1 MATEQL
7 TGSQKDHLVIA
18 TGEGNLGD
26 LEVRIAG
33 GQPCQLCAL
42 LSLKGLD
49 EKSIAYQQRGV
60 MKRGPDVKVTALLI
74 FV

>member
-7 TGSQKDHLVIA
+7 TASQKDHLVIA

-26 LEVRIAG
+26 LEGRISV
-33 GQPCQLCAL
+33 GQPCQLCAPL
-42 LSLKGLD
+42 PPKGLD
-49 EKSIAYQQRGV
+49 EKSVACQQRGV
-60 MKRGPDVKVTALLI
+60 MKRGPNVKVAALLM